1 MNKKGLIGGVL
12 VVLVIVG
19 FIGYKLLFPT
29 YDVIFDSKAG
39 TSIAAQ
45 KVKKGE
51 KADEVKD
58 PVLEGY
64 TFKGWYL
71 DGKEYDF
78 NTPVTKNITL
88 TGQWE
93 KNN

>member
-1 MNKKGLIGGVL
+1 MKDKKIIG
-12 VVLVIVG
+12 VVIVALVIIC

-45 KVKKGE
+45 KVKKGDT
-51 KADEVKD
+51 AQEVKD
-58 PVLEGY
+58 PVMEGY

-78 NTPVTKNITL
+78 STPVTKSITL